1 MVMPSGAERPSAA
14 RRPQLQLLKNVAIVL
29 VAPKYPENIGAS
41 SRIAANMGIGQLIV
55 VSPEAPDQERMRKTA
70 THHTGHLLDS
80 MQIFP
85 DLGQALASFTWV
97 VGTSARQGRQRRLL
111 TSPRKM
117 VADLLPKLAANR
129 VALLFG
135 PEDCGLTNEDLR
147 FCNMVTCI
155 PTADFSSLNLAQAV
169 AVICYELYT
178 AALHSQSSGA
188 ATGAKLAECREL
200 ENMYGQIEL
209 TLRKMNFLPAT
220 EYAYWMHNIRNFLGR
235 IGLRSREVKF
245 LRGFCRQVMGLVDKT
260 PSSGE
265 GR

>member
-1 MVMPSGAERPSAA
+1 MVMQSGADLPCSTNRAH
-14 RRPQLQLLKNVAIVL
+14 QQLLRNVAIVL

-41 SRIAANMGIGQLIV
+41 SRIAANMGVGQLIV
-55 VSPEAPDQERMRKTA
+55 VSDEAPDQERMRKTA

-85 DLGQALASFTWV
+85 DLGRALASFTWV

-117 VADLLPKLAANR
+117 VADLLPKLADNR
-129 VALLFG
+129 VALVFG
-135 PEDCGLTNEDLR
+135 PEDRGLTNEDLR

-169 AVICYELYT
+169 AVLCYELYT

-209 TLRKMNFLPAT
+209 TLRKMNFLHDAD
-220 EYAYWMHNIRNFLGR
+220 YAYWMANIRNFLGR
-235 IGLRSREVKF
+235 VGLRSREVKF
-245 LRGFCRQVMGLVDKT
+245 LRGFCRQIMGLADRP
-260 PSSGE
+260 PSAGQ
-265 GR
+265 GG